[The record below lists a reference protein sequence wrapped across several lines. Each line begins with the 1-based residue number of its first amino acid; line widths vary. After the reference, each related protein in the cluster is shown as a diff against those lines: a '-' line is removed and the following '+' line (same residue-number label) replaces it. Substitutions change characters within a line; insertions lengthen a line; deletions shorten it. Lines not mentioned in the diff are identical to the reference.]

1 MPNSTTQVA
10 EATTDIRDL
19 QRIPTTGLIEI
30 EMDYSAAVSYC
41 VCGQVPYTDTRP
53 KI

>member
-1 MPNSTTQVA
+1 MPNSAIQVA
-10 EATTDIRDL
+10 ETTADIRDL
-19 QRIPTTGLIEI
+19 QRIPTTGIIDI

-53 KI
+53 RI